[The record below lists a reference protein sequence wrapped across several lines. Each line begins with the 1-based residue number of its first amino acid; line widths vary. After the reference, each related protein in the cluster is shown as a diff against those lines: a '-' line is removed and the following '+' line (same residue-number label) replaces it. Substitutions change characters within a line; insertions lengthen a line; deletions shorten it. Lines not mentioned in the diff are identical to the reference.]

1 VSGDVAEVPRWLP
14 IPVLVTA
21 LALALAACGGDDVA
35 DEVAG
40 ATNEVVE
47 SGESLLQQG
56 EDLLEQATSID
67 LTEQNG
73 SGITGTATVTPVSES
88 QTEVVLDLTG
98 GEPSDEPRPAHIHK
112 GTCEDL
118 DPTPAYP
125 LESVQDGHSETTVE
139 VSAIELLAE
148 PFAINVHR
156 SEADAGTYVACG
168 EIAVG

>member
-1 VSGDVAEVPRWLP
+1 MLGVVPRWSSISLLLAA
-14 IPVLVTA
+14 LV
-21 LALALAACGGDDVA
+21 LALAAGCGGDDVA

-47 SGESLLQQG
+47 SGESLLQEG

-73 SGITGTATVTPVSES
+73 SGITGTATVTPASES

-125 LESVQDGHSETTVE
+125 LESVQDGHSETTVD

-148 PFAINVHR
+148 PYAINVHR